1 MKKGDIWLIAILLV
15 GISWFMVQFFQSQ
28 TEAQQANGPTY
39 AQITVDGKP
48 YQTVELTEETQ
59 DIEIRTKFGYN
70 LVRVSNNG
78 VQIIDA
84 DCPDDLCIKMGFKD
98 RVGETIVCLPNRVM
112 IEVIGDHSGGGET
125 DAVAI

>member
-48 YQTVELTEETQ
+48 YRTVELTEETQ

-70 LVRVSNNG
+70 LVRLSNNG
-78 VQIIDA
+78 VQMIDA

-98 RVGETIVCLPNRVM
+98 KIGETIVCLPNRVM
-112 IEVIGDHSGGGET
+112 VEVIGDHSGGGET